1 MIDMLK
7 KILIA
12 TVILGIAAVAFLVF
26 GSYEVVKEEV
36 SKKEPQ
42 IRQYVQLDEA
52 AQNKYILDNCRDILK
67 EIDLD
72 NDGKPDDKEQ
82 LELLM
87 KANENPAVQKSLVDL
102 GRSLMAKAIMASEP
116 IVKDLSAD
124 VKAKY
129 QQESDNFVASFETY
143 ANIVKKVE
151 PRIK

>member
-1 MIDMLK
+1 MLK

-12 TVILGIAAVAFLVF
+12 TVILGIAAVAFIGF
-26 GSYEVVKEEV
+26 GSYAVVKDAIKE
-36 SKKEPQ
+36 KEPQ
-42 IRQYVQLDEA
+42 IRQYVQLDET
-52 AQNKYILDNCRDILK
+52 AQNKFILDNCRDILK

-82 LELLM
+82 VELIL
-87 KANENPAVQKSLVDL
+87 KANENPEVQKALVDF
-102 GRSLMAKAIMASEP
+102 GRASMAKAIMASDA
-116 IVKDLSAD
+116 IVKDLSAAA
-124 VKAKY
+124 KAKY

>member
-12 TVILGIAAVAFLVF
+12 VVILGIAAVAFIGF
-26 GSYEVVKEEV
+26 GSYAVVKDAIKE
-36 SKKEPQ
+36 KEPQ
-42 IRQYVQLDEA
+42 IRQYVQLDEV

-87 KANENPAVQKSLVDL
+87 KANENPEVQKALVDL
-102 GRSLMAKAIMASEP
+102 GRSLMAKAIMASDP

-129 QQESDNFVASFETY
+129 QQESDNFKASFDTY
-143 ANIVKKVE
+143 ADTVKKVE

>member
-1 MIDMLK
+1 MLK

-12 TVILGIAAVAFLVF
+12 TVILGIAAVAFIGF
-26 GSYEVVKEEV
+26 GSYAVVKDAIKE
-36 SKKEPQ
+36 KEPQ
-42 IRQYVQLDEA
+42 IRQYVQLDET
-52 AQNKYILDNCRDILK
+52 AQNKFILDNCRDILK

-82 LELLM
+82 VDLIL
-87 KANENPAVQKSLVDL
+87 KANENPEVQKALVDF
-102 GRSLMAKAIMASEP
+102 GRASMAKAIMASDA
-116 IVKDLSAD
+116 IVKDLSAAA
-124 VKAKY
+124 KAKY

>member
-1 MIDMLK
+1 MLK

-12 TVILGIAAVAFLVF
+12 TVILGIAAVAFIVF
-26 GSYEVVKEEV
+26 GSYEVVKDAIKE
-36 SKKEPQ
+36 KEPQ

-72 NDGKPDDKEQ
+72 KDGKPDDKEQ

-124 VKAKY
+124 AKAKY
-129 QQESDNFVASFETY
+129 QQESDNFKASFKTY
-143 ANIVKKVE
+143 ADIVKKVE